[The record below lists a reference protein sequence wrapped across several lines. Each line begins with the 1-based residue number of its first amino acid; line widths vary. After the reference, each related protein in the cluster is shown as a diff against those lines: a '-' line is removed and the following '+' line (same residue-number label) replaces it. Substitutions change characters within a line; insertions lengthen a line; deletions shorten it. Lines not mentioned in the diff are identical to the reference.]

1 VKSQACRKLDEIEIM
16 DVPTREEV
24 QQMLDDLRA
33 ELLAQLPAQE
43 SFVTAKQ
50 AAAQTGIKASTLYYW
65 ASIGRIKSYGQ
76 GRCRR
81 FKVSEIMEAK

>member
-1 VKSQACRKLDEIEIM
+1 M

-24 QQMLDDLRA
+24 REMLDELRA
-33 ELLAQLPAQE
+33 EILAQLPNQE
-43 SFVTAKQ
+43 SFVTAQ
-50 AAAQTGIKASTLYYW
+50 VAEQQTGIKASTLYYW
-65 ASIGRIKSYGQ
+65 ASIGKIKSYGQ